1 MALGKTDFA
10 ANQGGAKVVWS
21 RKLWR
26 DARDLMFMTK
36 FWGTS
41 SDSTVHRITEL
52 TKQERGE
59 QVKFQLVS
67 DLVSDG
73 IVGDGE
79 REGRGEK
86 LANYYDT
93 ITIDIMTHSVENTGK
108 LSDQKSVIDFRTEAN
123 DKLKYWLANR
133 MDQLQILTLSGVSY
147 AYTNDGATRSETSFS
162 NLAFASDV
170 SAPTTNRHYRV
181 TKDASGVYTG
191 LAAGAT
197 ASVDATD
204 TLCYKAIVDVAVKA
218 RRNYMPGMMKNGKDF
233 YIALVSPE
241 GYAELKKDSDFQ
253 NAIINAGM
261 RGDGNPWF
269 TGGIVTID
277 GIVFH
282 EHRLV
287 YNTLGATSGSGK
299 WGSGSDVDGSRMLL
313 LGRQALGMVDLGPPD
328 WVEKKFQYDSM
339 VGINVDKMWG
349 LVKPKF
355 YNVNTAQ
362 VEDFGVLCLDHAI

>member
-1 MALGKTDFA
+1 
-10 ANQGGAKVVWS
+10 
-21 RKLWR
+21 
-26 DARDLMFMTK
+26 MFMNK
-36 FWGTS
+36 FWGGQ
-41 SDSTVHRITEL
+41 DAPVHRITEL

-67 DLVSDG
+67 DLIEDG

-86 LANYYDT
+86 LQNFYDT
-93 ITIDIMTHSVENTGK
+93 ITIDLLTHSVENTGK
-108 LSDQKSVIDFRTEAN
+108 LSDQKSVINFREQAN

-133 MDQLQILTLSGVSY
+133 MDQLQILTLSGL
-147 AYTNDGATRSETSFS
+147 AYTYNLDGSTRSSTSFS

-170 SAPTTNRHYRV
+170 SAPTSNRHFRV
-181 TKDASGVYTG
+181 TADASGVYTG

-204 TLCYKAIVDVAVKA
+204 ILSYKAIVDATVKA
-218 RRNYMPGMMKNGKDF
+218 RRNYMPGMMKNGRD
-233 YIALVSPE
+233 YYVALVSPE
-241 GYAELKKDSDFQ
+241 GYAQLKKDEDFQ
-253 NAIINAGM
+253 RAIVNAGV
-261 RGDGNPWF
+261 RGEGNPWF

-287 YNTLGATSGSGK
+287 FNTLGAASGSK
-299 WGSGSDVDGSRMLL
+299 WGNGGTVDGSRMLL

-339 VGINVDKMWG
+339 VGINVDKIFG

-355 YNVNTAQ
+355 YNVNTGQ
-362 VEDFGVLCLDHAI
+362 VEDFGVMCIDHAI